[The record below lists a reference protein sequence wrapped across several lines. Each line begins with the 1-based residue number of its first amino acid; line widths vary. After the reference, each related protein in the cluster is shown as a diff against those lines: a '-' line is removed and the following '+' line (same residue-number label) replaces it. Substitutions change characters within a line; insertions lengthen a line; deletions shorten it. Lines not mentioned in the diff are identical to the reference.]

1 MMDRMCHSHANE
13 QPGRFCVC
21 PSRRVCSGSS
31 RFFRL
36 CLGNGRKNIRSLHD
50 GAHQSENPDAVRRVC
65 QAWNLSG
72 VTGNKYLKILLNI
85 IIKLNIDI

>member
-65 QAWNLSG
+65 QKQTFANLDTDFNEYPVEPS
-72 VTGNKYLKILLNI
+72 L
-85 IIKLNIDI
+85 